1 MYINNIFQI
10 QNLNCADN
18 EYNYTSKNEEVEIL
32 YESSVDFC
40 QTGVYE
46 ESHDDSNYNN
56 NDINN
61 VEIMGNYLEFIN
73 EDKNKEKLEDSKF
86 SSNIE
91 FNQNNKNDSNSKFTF
106 GIKLSSIP
114 CKTKN
119 NEVNDN
125 NNCSEKE
132 IINEIGGSNKN
143 NQKAI
148 IINLKFVSNEEF
160 NKDKSNDKKQKK
172 RIKRGRV
179 MSRIKDKMYNS
190 KVIRFNINNIKL
202 DYKKI
207 ISKKISTYKNI
218 ETKIL
223 PIISFISNIIY
234 FNSKYIF
241 TDIFRKII
249 NNDIKINYNNSR
261 INILF
266 SLEENENVYITLLTN
281 NLIIFYNDR
290 GKMIEIIYPYGF
302 IISKLLYKINKYS
315 LGYLLSF

>member
-1 MYINNIFQI
+1 
-10 QNLNCADN
+10 
-18 EYNYTSKNEEVEIL
+18 
-32 YESSVDFC
+32 
-40 QTGVYE
+40 
-46 ESHDDSNYNN
+46 
-56 NDINN
+56 
-61 VEIMGNYLEFIN
+61 
-73 EDKNKEKLEDSKF
+73 
-86 SSNIE
+86 
-91 FNQNNKNDSNSKFTF
+91 
-106 GIKLSSIP
+106 
-114 CKTKN
+114 
-119 NEVNDN
+119 
-125 NNCSEKE
+125 
-132 IINEIGGSNKN
+132 
-143 NQKAI
+143 
-148 IINLKFVSNEEF
+148 
-160 NKDKSNDKKQKK
+160 
-172 RIKRGRV
+172 
-179 MSRIKDKMYNS
+179 MYNS

-223 PIISFISNIIY
+223 PIISFISNIIC

-241 TDIFRKII
+241 IDIFRKII